1 MTAAVENMGS
11 TVPQFVKDE
20 LLLYLT
26 AAQNTACNND
36 NGGFAYTYIGSTHW
50 FNITKAAAGV
60 ICLQFCDV
68 PLTDPRIQSAIGYM
82 YRHWGE
88 YQGGWE
94 DVLYGNSYAMYAMM
108 KSMRIPEP
116 DILMVTNYDCS
127 IPGQTAESFDWYYRP
142 VTPQPTLPNNGAT
155 QQGLATYLVN
165 AQQADGQ
172 WDDTTGNNKVYNALA
187 TGWGVLILLKG
198 VAIIPPVAQ
207 ICDCGD
213 LEADLNQDIH
223 LDGSCS
229 YHPDQARSIVSYEWD
244 FDNDGQFDDA
254 SGITAT
260 ITGGFNS
267 TGYYPV
273 GLRVTDNNPVGMGGP
288 QTDTVV
294 CEVYVHPP
302 CLDPQADANGPYI
315 GTPGNPVQLDASGTT
330 DPDTDNAN
338 LTFECDLDNDGQFDD
353 AVGINPTHTWGSE
366 YTGVIGLKVSD
377 TCDAQV
383 PPEEMPWY
391 TGEDI
396 DYTTIVISDNHPPVS
411 DPNGPYMGSAG
422 DTINLDGT
430 GSYDPDSDNITYAW
444 DLDNDGNFDD
454 SVNPQPSFSI
464 PGGASP
470 GSVYPVCL
478 RVEDDSGL
486 YDIACTSVTVEAGP
500 EEPEV
505 GGTVQPTNKFILLIP
520 LITLGILLT
529 AWSTMI
535 MRRRRVQS

>member
-1 MTAAVENMGS
+1 
-11 TVPQFVKDE
+11 
-20 LLLYLT
+20 
-26 AAQNTACNND
+26 
-36 NGGFAYTYIGSTHW
+36 
-50 FNITKAAAGV
+50 
-60 ICLQFCDV
+60 
-68 PLTDPRIQSAIGYM
+68 
-82 YRHWGE
+82 
-88 YQGGWE
+88 
-94 DVLYGNSYAMYAMM
+94 MYAMM

-229 YHPDQARSIVSYEWD
+229 YHPNPARTIVLYEWD
-244 FDNDGQFDDA
+244 FDDDGVYDTTGEQV
-254 SGITAT
+254 T
-260 ITGGFNS
+260 ITGGFPAA
-267 TGYYPV
+267 GYYPIT
-273 GLRVTDNNPVGMGGP
+273 LRVTDNNPVGMGGP

-330 DPDTDNAN
+330 DPDTDTAN
-338 LTFECDLDNDGQFDD
+338 LTFEWDLDNDGQFDD

-366 YTGVIGLKVSD
+366 YTGVIGLRVRD
-377 TCDAQV
+377 TCDLCVIGQDC
-383 PPEEMPWY
+383 PEWY

-396 DYTTIVISDNHPPVS
+396 DYTTVTIRSNLPPVS
-411 DPNGPYMGSAG
+411 DPNGPYVAAPGA
-422 DTINLDGT
+422 TITLDGT
-430 GSYDPDSDNITYAW
+430 GSYDPNGDNITYSW

-454 SVNPQPSFSI
+454 STDAMPSFTAGGT
-464 PGGASP
+464 PGA
-470 GSVYPVCL
+470 VYPVCL
-478 RVEDDSGL
+478 RVEDDAGL
-486 YDIACTSVTVEAGP
+486 YDIACTSVTVEGP
-500 EEPEV
+500 QPGPEV
-505 GGTVQPTNKFILLIP
+505 GGSVQPVNKFVLLTP
-520 LITLGILLT
+520 WFALGILLA
-529 AWSTMI
+529 AWGIFML
-535 MRRRRVQS
+535 RRHRAQS